1 MIGNYNVIKSVLE
14 MSISL
19 VILDNPTDKVS
30 DIEGRIDLYQTQILE
45 LHKKKTRDLIYENE
59 Y

>member
-30 DIEGRIDLYQTQILE
+30 DIEGRIDLYQAQILE